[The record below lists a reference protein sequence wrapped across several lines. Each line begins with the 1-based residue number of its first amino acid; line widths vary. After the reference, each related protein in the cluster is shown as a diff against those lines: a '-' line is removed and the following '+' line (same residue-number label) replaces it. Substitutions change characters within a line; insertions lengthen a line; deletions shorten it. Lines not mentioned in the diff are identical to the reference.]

1 LVQEQSPPADD
12 LMEVNVVPKI
22 PSRSSGSTA
31 QGNPAIISMPMYV
44 PFNVRSKLEESWM
57 GFSIVMMFNYRLGTD
72 EVRKVGKVR
81 SD

>member
-1 LVQEQSPPADD
+1 VQEQSPPADD
-12 LMEVNVVPKI
+12 LIEVNVVPKI
-22 PSRSSGSTA
+22 QSRSIGSTA

-57 GFSIVMMFNYRLGTD
+57 GFSIVMFNYRLSTD